1 LGIKEAVQNGLIAG
15 PRMQISITMISQTG
29 GHADEWMPC
38 GAAVPSFF
46 IPYPGMPHSIVDGPE
61 EMRKKVREMIRDG
74 ADVIKVA
81 TSGGVL
87 SPRDDPRH
95 PHFMPE
101 ELEVLVREAAAAGG
115 WVMAHAQGAPGVK
128 TALRAGL

>member
-1 LGIKEAVQNGLIAG
+1 MTRTVFTGGQVFDGTGSAPATADLVIKEAVQSGLIAG

-81 TSGGVL
+81 T
-87 SPRDDPRH
+87 
-95 PHFMPE
+95 
-101 ELEVLVREAAAAGG
+101 
-115 WVMAHAQGAPGVK
+115 
-128 TALRAGL
+128 